1 VDSGGHVRQQRLSAV
16 AQSVTARS
24 EGAESRSD
32 DADLILAAR
41 ENTAAFGLVYERY
54 LKRVYTYFRARTA
67 TEEDAADLTQQVFLR
82 ALAALPQ
89 YRGQKESF
97 AAWLFR
103 IAHNT
108 AIDAHRRRRPTI
120 TWQAVP
126 EGLHPRTGDDLDVRL
141 IHQEAM
147 VRLHALLGT
156 LKADTREILALHYAA
171 RLTVAEVAAV
181 VGKSEAAIKKQLS
194 RTIHILREHYHDDP

>member
-1 VDSGGHVRQQRLSAV
+1 MTYSL
-16 AQSVTARS
+16 TA
-24 EGAESRSD
+24 RSD
-32 DADLILAAR
+32 DAGAVGDDAALILAAR
-41 ENTAAFGLVYERY
+41 ENPAAFGVLYERY
-54 LKRVYTYFRARTA
+54 LDRIYAYLRARTD

-89 YRGQKESF
+89 HRGQRESF

-103 IAHNT
+103 IAHNA
-108 AIDAHRRRRPTI
+108 AIDAHRRLRPTI
-120 TWQAVP
+120 TWQGVP
-126 EGLHPRTGDDLDVRL
+126 ERLHPRSGDDLDMKLVR
-141 IHQEAM
+141 QEAM

-156 LKADTREILALHYAA
+156 LKTDTREVLALHYAA

-194 RTIHILREHYHDDP
+194 RAIRTLKERYDDDT